1 MVGSSSRASAP
12 SCEKSWICPCQY
24 IVETSYS
31 LWCSN
36 KNGWTFKQYNSK
48 QSNIVIYAGIVNK
61 FNSWNLAYF
70 DRKCFCGLDF
80 KIMMHYS
87 TVAIIFYQII
97 TISISDYFHITTR
110 MHSSRMRT
118 VRPRSGRLLGGCLP
132 RRICPGGCLPRGVCP
147 GGVCLGG
154 LCPGGVSAAQGG
166 VCLGGVCPWTESL
179 TGVKTLPRRNY
190 VADGK
195 NACSNKVKAYSAM
208 NWPGGATI
216 SLYNLT
222 SLLIYVYPRSVHGEL
237 YNRVFP

>member
-1 MVGSSSRASAP
+1 MVGSFSRVGAP

-97 TISISDYFHITTR
+97 TISNQIISNQSQIIFISQQECIPVGCVPY
-110 MHSSRMRT
+110 
-118 VRPRSGRLLGGCLP
+118 VRCSGRLLGGV
-132 RRICPGGCLPRGVCP
+132 CPGGSAQGGCLPGGVCP
-147 GGVCLGG
+147 GGVSLGG

-166 VCLGGVCPWTESL
+166 VCLGGC
-179 TGVKTLPRRNY
+179 LPVNRITDRC
-190 VADGK
+190 K
-195 NACSNKVKAYSAM
+195 N
-208 NWPGGATI
+208 I
-216 SLYNLT
+216 T
-222 SLLIYVYPRSVHGEL
+222 SPQLRCG
-237 YNRVFP
+237 R

>member
-1 MVGSSSRASAP
+1 MAPFRGSAP
-12 SCEKSWICPCQY
+12 PPVRNRGICPCQY

-61 FNSWNLAYF
+61 FNSWNLVYF

-97 TISISDYFHITTR
+97 TISNQIISNQSQIIFISQQECIPVGCVPY
-110 MHSSRMRT
+110 
-118 VRPRSGRLLGGCLP
+118 VRCSGRLLGGV
-132 RRICPGGCLPRGVCP
+132 CPGGSAQGGVCP
-147 GGVCLGG
+147 GGVCPGGVSLGG

-166 VCLGGVCPWTESL
+166 VCLGGC
-179 TGVKTLPRRNY
+179 LPVNRITDRC
-190 VADGK
+190 K
-195 NACSNKVKAYSAM
+195 N
-208 NWPGGATI
+208 I
-216 SLYNLT
+216 T
-222 SLLIYVYPRSVHGEL
+222 SPQLRCG
-237 YNRVFP
+237 R